1 MLKDLFDSML
11 PDNLDEKTPV
21 KIPVDTTFQW
31 LAQETAWHQNRFDCK
46 IIEETFVELDDLR
59 LAMEEL
65 HNSTLQINKRQ
76 ALLGMEQT
84 EFVENRVIL
93 DDIKPLHNL
102 WAVTNQFRDL
112 VRSWFEDPLQGVDY
126 GVLELQIEEWNIE
139 LKRLIKA

>member
-65 HNSTLQINKRQ
+65 HNSTLQINKR
-76 ALLGMEQT
+76 
-84 EFVENRVIL
+84 
-93 DDIKPLHNL
+93 
-102 WAVTNQFRDL
+102 
-112 VRSWFEDPLQGVDY
+112 
-126 GVLELQIEEWNIE
+126 
-139 LKRLIKA
+139 

>member
-1 MLKDLFDSML
+1 
-11 PDNLDEKTPV
+11 
-21 KIPVDTTFQW
+21 
-31 LAQETAWHQNRFDCK
+31 
-46 IIEETFVELDDLR
+46 
-59 LAMEEL
+59 
-65 HNSTLQINKRQ
+65 
-76 ALLGMEQT
+76 MEQT